1 MTHRS
6 PRWLATV
13 GVAVAATVTL
23 AGCVSTGGSGTS
35 GSGTTGSGTTAAA
48 TKDAP
53 GPLVLQSRFTGAEKA
68 GLEAVIEAFNK
79 LGEGTVQLNSLP
91 TTTFDTQLPSYLTST
106 NPPDVYT
113 WYAGQATRDFASQG
127 LLLDLSDVWK
137 KSLTNYSSALK
148 TLSSTT
154 SGEQVF
160 VPSDYYWWGVYYSKS
175 EFNKLGITPPK
186 TWSEFLDDA
195 TKIKAQG
202 VTPITMGLSDNSWL
216 AAAWFD
222 YLDLRINGAE
232 YHLDLLAGKH
242 SFDSDPVR
250 KVFAAL
256 KQILPDLS
264 PSVLGTS
271 YNQSVSDLS
280 TGKSAMYLAGAFI
293 ETAVPKTERAD
304 LGFFQFPIVDPSVPV
319 SEEAPTDGF
328 MVSAKTT
335 RPTLAKEFLEFA
347 ASATGQSL
355 LLNGEDGISLAVN
368 PEATQTMDALSNQG
382 KAMLQTASQVT
393 QFFNRDAGDAQQA
406 PADTALT
413 QFIAQPNN
421 LDAILK
427 AWQASAV
434 KLRAGS

>member
-1 MTHRS
+1 MTRRS
-6 PRWLATV
+6 RRLLAAT
-13 GVAVAATVTL
+13 GLALAATVAL
-23 AGCVSTGGSGTS
+23 AGCVSTGGTAS
-35 GSGTTGSGTTAAA
+35 TTAV
-48 TKDAP
+48 TKDAS

-68 GLEAVIEAFNK
+68 GLEAVIKAFDK
-79 LGEGTVQLNSLP
+79 KGEGKVQLNSLP
-91 TTTFDTQLPSYLTST
+91 TTTFDTQLPSYLTSK

-113 WYAGQATRDFASQG
+113 WYAGQATRDFADQG

-137 KSLTNYSSALK
+137 KSLGNYSSALK
-148 TLSSTT
+148 TLSST
-154 SGEQVF
+154 SKGEQVF

-175 EFNKLGITPPK
+175 EFAKLGITPPK
-186 TWSEFLDDA
+186 TWDDFLADSA
-195 TKIKAQG
+195 KIKSQG

-222 YLDLRINGAE
+222 YLDLRINGAK

-242 SFDSDPVR
+242 SFDSAPVK
-250 KVFAAL
+250 KVFAAF
-256 KQILPDLS
+256 KQVLPFLS

-271 YNQSVSDLS
+271 YNQSMSDLS
-280 TGKSAMYLAGAFI
+280 TGKAGMYLAGAFL
-293 ETAVPKTERAD
+293 ETAVPKATRSD
-304 LGFFQFPIVDPSVPV
+304 LGFFQFPVIDPAVPV

-335 RPTLAKEFLEFA
+335 RPALAKRFLEFA
-347 ASATGQSL
+347 AGAKGQSL

-368 PEATQTMDALSNQG
+368 PSATQTMDALSTQG
-382 KAMLQTASQVT
+382 KQMLQSASQVT
-393 QFFNRDAGDAQQA
+393 QFFNRDAGDAQQT

-421 LDAILK
+421 LDAILT

-434 KLRAGS
+434 KLRSGS

>member
-1 MTHRS
+1 MTRKSH
-6 PRWLATV
+6 RWLAVT
-13 GVAVAATVTL
+13 GVALAASVAL
-23 AGCVSTGGSGTS
+23 AGCVSTGSTS
-35 GSGTTGSGTTAAA
+35 TAAV

-53 GPLVLQSRFTGAEKA
+53 GALVLQSRFTGAEKS
-68 GLEAVIEAFNK
+68 GLEAVIKAFDK
-79 LGEGTVQLNSLP
+79 KGEGKVQLNSLP
-91 TTTFDTQLPSYLTST
+91 TTTFDTQLPSYLTSK

-113 WYAGQATRDFASQG
+113 WYAGQATRDFADQG
-127 LLLDLSDVWK
+127 LLLNLSDVWK

-160 VPSDYYWWGVYYSKS
+160 VPSDYYWWGVYYSKK
-175 EFNKLGITPPK
+175 EFKKLGITPPK
-186 TWSEFLDDA
+186 TWNEFLADSA
-195 TKIKAQG
+195 KVKAAG

-222 YLDLRINGAE
+222 YLDLRINGAK

-242 SFDSDPVR
+242 SYDSAPVR
-250 KVFAAL
+250 KVFAAM
-256 KQILPDLS
+256 KQVLPDLS

-271 YNQSVSDLS
+271 YNQSISDLS

-293 ETAVPKTERAD
+293 ETAVPKSERSD
-304 LGFFQFPIVDPSVPV
+304 LGFFQFPIIDSSVPV

-335 RPTLAKEFLEFA
+335 RPNLAKRFLEFA
-347 ASATGQSL
+347 ASAEGQSL

-368 PEATQTMDALSNQG
+368 PKATQTMDVLSNQG
-382 KAMLQTASQVT
+382 KKMLLDASQVT
-393 QFFNRDAGDAQQA
+393 QFFNRDAGDAQQT

-413 QFIAQPNN
+413 QFIAQPND

-434 KLRAGS
+434 KLRSGS